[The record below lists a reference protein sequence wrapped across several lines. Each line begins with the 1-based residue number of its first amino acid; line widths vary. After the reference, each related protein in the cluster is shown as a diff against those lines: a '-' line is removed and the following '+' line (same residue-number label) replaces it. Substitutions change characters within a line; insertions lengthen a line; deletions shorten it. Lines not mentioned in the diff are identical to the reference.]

1 MHFYNFHPADFN
13 NSARHLTLVERALYR
28 DLIDMYYGDEQ
39 PIDVSDVARL
49 ERRLLCR
56 TQDEKDALAYVLSE
70 FFVKRGNKYHH
81 HRIDREIKNYRHAH
95 RNDRVTATVT
105 DNNAHRNE
113 RNGNSNATVTEVT
126 PLSNAERQQRNRAER
141 KQMIDDLN
149 MIGVSVTTNAG
160 TKLLRELTDINADA
174 IRNAKLSNTD
184 DSNVTD
190 SNTHRNDSVTDS
202 NGKIA
207 AITINHK
214 PQTNNQLNKTTT
226 TACESKFSKSVESVP
241 VPPVTQFDIRTWDA
255 PEYDNF
261 LPVLMN
267 HDVYITLTQDTYASE
282 VEKFKAYNANQVA
295 QGKTAL
301 ADETYRMDKFV
312 AWFEQ
317 LANKQSSAKPA
328 TAYAPTSDQCAD
340 DDLPPI
346 YHQASQQPT
355 TSYHPSHAKPVPKLD
370 PLQSVMFNGVRKPF
384 LPNMDQRQTY
394 DYVMSQQ
401 RPGESSDET
410 YDRLHNEI
418 HLEVMA

>member
-56 TQDEKDALAYVLSE
+56 TQDEKAALAYVLSE

-81 HRIDREIKNYRHAH
+81 RRIDREIKNYRHAH
-95 RNDRVTATVT
+95 RNDSVTATVT
-105 DNNAHRNE
+105 DNNAH

-149 MIGVSVTTNAG
+149 MIGVSVTTSAG

-184 DSNVTD
+184 DSNITD
-190 SNTHRNDSVTDS
+190 SNAHRNDSVTDS

-207 AITINHK
+207 AITINQE
-214 PQTNNQLNKTTT
+214 PVTNNQDNKNTT
-226 TACESKFSKSVESVP
+226 TAGEFQNLQSVESAP
-241 VPPVTQFDIRTWDA
+241 VAPVTQFDIRTWDA
-255 PEYDNF
+255 PDYDDF
-261 LPVLMN
+261 LSVLMDN
-267 HDVYITLTQDTYASE
+267 QVYITLSQVDYASE

-301 ADETYRMDKFV
+301 ADENYRMDKFV
-312 AWFEQ
+312 AWFKQ
-317 LANKQSSAKPA
+317 LDNKQSSVKPA
-328 TAYAPTSDQCAD
+328 TAYAPTSDQYAD

-346 YHQASQQPT
+346 YHQAPQQPAT
-355 TSYHPSHAKPVPKLD
+355 NYHPSHAKPAPKLD
-370 PLQSVMFNGVRKPF
+370 PMQSVMFNGVRKPF
-384 LPNMDQRQTY
+384 LPNMDKRQTY

-410 YDRLHNEI
+410 YDRLYNEI
-418 HLEVMA
+418 HSEAVSA

>member
-56 TQDEKDALAYVLSE
+56 TQDEKAALAYVLSE

-95 RNDRVTATVT
+95 RNDSVTSTVT
-105 DNNAHRNE
+105 DNNAHRND
-113 RNGNSNATVTEVT
+113 SVTATVTEVT

-190 SNTHRNDSVTDS
+190 SNAHRNDSVTDG

-226 TACESKFSKSVESVP
+226 TAGEFQNLQSVESVP
-241 VPPVTQFDIRTWDA
+241 VAPVTQFDIRTWDA

-261 LPVLMN
+261 LPVLMDN
-267 HDVYITLTQDTYASE
+267 QVYIALSQDNYASE

-295 QGKTAL
+295 QGKPAL
-301 ADETYRMDKFV
+301 ADENYRMDKFV
-312 AWFEQ
+312 AWFKQ

-328 TAYAPTSDQCAD
+328 TAYAPTSNQCAD

-355 TSYHPSHAKPVPKLD
+355 TSYHPSHAKPAPKLD
-370 PLQSVMFNGVRKPF
+370 PVQSVMFNGVRKPF

-418 HLEVMA
+418 HLEVRA